1 MALQS
6 HPAAPPIDIG
16 ALLSTLH
23 TADLKAIAATAIDL
37 LDARAG
43 DCDLEDD
50 DPAGDPLDIDGEHP
64 CDDASTILAM
74 RPVYGADQSLGPVNG
89 LVAYQE
95 HQAEELGLVRTA
107 RGTWARAA

>member
-23 TADLKAIAATAIDL
+23 TADLEAIAAAAIDL

-50 DPAGDPLDIDGEHP
+50 DPAGDPLDVDGEHP
-64 CDDASTILAM
+64 SDDGRTIVATM
-74 RPVYGADQSLGPVNG
+74 PAYGLDQSAGPINIR
-89 LVAYQE
+89 AAFQA
-95 HQAEELGLVRTA
+95 HQAEDLGLVRSP
-107 RGTWARAA
+107 RGTWAIAA

>member
-1 MALQS
+1 MDAVHTSGRGYDL
-6 HPAAPPIDIG
+6 AG
-16 ALLSTLH
+16 LLATLH

-37 LDARAG
+37 LDERAG

-64 CDDASTILAM
+64 CDDATSILAM
-74 RPVYGADQSLGPVNG
+74 RPVCGLDQSLGPLNG
-89 LVAYQE
+89 RVAYQE
-95 HQAEELGLVRTA
+95 HQAKELGLVRTA

>member
-1 MALQS
+1 MALHS

-23 TADLKAIAATAIDL
+23 TTDLKAIAATAIDL

-50 DPAGDPLDIDGEHP
+50 DPAGDTLDELGEHP
-64 CDDASTILAM
+64 ADDASTILRAA
-74 RPVYGADQSLGPVNG
+74 PVYGVDQSTGPING
-89 LVAYQE
+89 RAAYQA
-95 HQAEELGLVRTA
+95 HQAAELGLVRTA
-107 RGTWARAA
+107 RGTWAMAA